1 MYLPGLVIVTAVK
14 IGIRPLAACAA
25 KLAAATI
32 RVGTIDDALM
42 QPPSGQVLDRQRPL
56 TAAFTA
62 VLENCL
68 LTGPVAGSSS

>member
-14 IGIRPLAACAA
+14 IGMRPLAACAA

-32 RVGTIDDALM
+32 RVGTINDALM

-56 TAAFTA
+56 AAGFTA
-62 VLENCL
+62 VLENYFV
-68 LTGPVAGSSS
+68 TGSVEVSSS